1 MLHNNMYGRS
11 LFWLFTHLNIQEK
24 VWKDKTQ
31 IDNNGCPEDR
41 CGGEGIRKV
50 IRREGMKIFRF
61 LRIYISKLFQ
71 VSTKS
76 MCYLCNLK

>member
-1 MLHNNMYGRS
+1 MYGRS

-61 LRIYISKLFQ
+61 LRIYIYPNCFRFQ
-71 VSTKS
+71 QRACVTFVI
-76 MCYLCNLK
+76 